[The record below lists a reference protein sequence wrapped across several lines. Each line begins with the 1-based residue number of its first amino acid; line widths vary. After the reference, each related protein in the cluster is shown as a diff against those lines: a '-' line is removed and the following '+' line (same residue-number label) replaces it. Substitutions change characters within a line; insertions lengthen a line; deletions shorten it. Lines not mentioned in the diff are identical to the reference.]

1 MQAEE
6 DSYMSQVFKIDES
19 ASVADVQLAIQAA
32 ITAVKNGDLAVIPTD
47 TSYALIC
54 DAFNSSA
61 ISKLRAA
68 KQQTSDIALPIAA
81 GSIETI
87 RGVANFS
94 TLANDLA
101 SALWPGPLTL
111 LTIAQD
117 SLSWNIGQA
126 GSALAVRVP
135 HHEVAQAVLSGIGP
149 SVMTGAQIVG
159 SPSIQTVEQAQNAL
173 AELIDIYLDAG
184 ALTPRISTVIDATT
198 DQVRLVRKGEL
209 TLSQLRGVMPSIIDA
224 TAS

>member
-1 MQAEE
+1 
-6 DSYMSQVFKIDES
+6 MSQVFMVDES
-19 ASVADVQLAIQAA
+19 ASVTDVQIAIEAA
-32 ITAVKNGDLAVIPTD
+32 VSAVKNGGLAVIPTD
-47 TSYALIC
+47 TSYAVIC
-54 DAFNSSA
+54 DAFNASA

-68 KQQTSDIALPIAA
+68 KQQTLDIALPIAA
-81 GSIETI
+81 GSIQTI

-111 LTIAQD
+111 LTVAQD
-117 SLSWNIGQA
+117 SLSWNIGPV

-135 HHEVAQAVLSGIGP
+135 NHEVAKAVLSEIGP
-149 SVMTGAQIVG
+149 TVMTGAQIVG
-159 SPSIQTVEQAQNAL
+159 SAPVQTVEQAQTTL
-173 AELIDIYLDAG
+173 ADLIDIYLDAG
-184 ALTPRISTVIDATT
+184 ALTPRFSTVIDATT

-209 TLSQLRGVMPSIIDA
+209 SLSQVREVMPLVIDA

>member
-1 MQAEE
+1 
-6 DSYMSQVFKIDES
+6 MSQVFKVDES
-19 ASVADVQLAIQAA
+19 ASVADVQIAIQTAV
-32 ITAVKNGDLAVIPTD
+32 TAVKNGGLAVIPTD

-68 KQQTSDIALPIAA
+68 KQQTSDIALPISA

-159 SPSIQTVEQAQNAL
+159 SPSIQTVEQAQLTL
-173 AELIDIYLDAG
+173 ADLVGIYLDAG
-184 ALTPRISTVIDATT
+184 ALTQRISTVIDATT

>member
-1 MQAEE
+1 
-6 DSYMSQVFKIDES
+6 MSQVFKLDGQTSEL
-19 ASVADVQLAIQAA
+19 DVQVAIDAA
-32 ITAVKNGDLAVIPTD
+32 IAAVKNGDLAVIPTD

-54 DAFNSSA
+54 DAFNIGA
-61 ISKLRAA
+61 ITKLRMA
-68 KQQTSDIALPIAA
+68 KKQNSDIALPIAA

-111 LTIAQD
+111 LTVAQD

-135 HHEVAQAVLSGIGP
+135 HHDVAQAVLSGIGP
-149 SVMTGAQIVG
+149 TVLTGAQLSGKPAV
-159 SPSIQTVEQAQNAL
+159 QTVEQAQSDLDDQVAVY
-173 AELIDIYLDAG
+173 IDG
-184 ALTPRISTVIDATT
+184 GTLTSSISTVIDVTT
-198 DQVRLVRKGEL
+198 DQVRLVRPGQL
-209 TLSQLRGVMPSIIDA
+209 TLAQLREVIPSIIDA
-224 TAS
+224 SAS